1 MSREFDIVVYGATGL
16 TGGLIVD
23 GLIAHSQK
31 KLSVLLAGRNAER
44 LAAAARQRN
53 LPWFA
58 SPLDDAARL
67 RDLAGRARVLIN
79 TAAPF
84 VDSALPLL
92 DACVSMDTH
101 YIDCS
106 GEFQS
111 VRPMAR
117 DKYASQ
123 KKIYITPA
131 VGLVGA
137 GSDIL
142 VKLIGEK
149 QAAGGEIHVCYT
161 AGPSL
166 ARGSVASLLANGML
180 ESRVLRADSR
190 LREVE
195 VPPGRY
201 ERAFDVALSADLSV
215 RLVGSAVALPD
226 LIFLK
231 RRGLP
236 ATAYFEM
243 TSWQRHLLFAQG
255 LSHLPESRRYLDAVS
270 RMVPG
275 LLPAKMDT
283 GLDSSRQGRQ
293 GVALELLDGFGRGSR
308 ASLSTTDAHAFTA
321 RAVVLTAV
329 AVLSANG
336 DEKGLRQPSTWL
348 SFRNCQELAK
358 LFCPNTYVS
367 PPQEFGFVRQ

>member
-23 GLIAHSQK
+23 ELIAHSQK

-92 DACVSMDTH
+92 DACLSTETH

-111 VRPMAR
+111 VRPMAG

-180 ESRVLRADSR
+180 ESRVLRADAS
-190 LREVE
+190 LQE

-336 DEKGLRQPSTWL
+336 DDKGLRQPSTWL
-348 SFRNCQELAK
+348 SFGDSKKLAEL
-358 LFCPNTYVS
+358 FSPNTYVS
-367 PPQEFGFVRQ
+367 PPQQFGFVRQ